1 MAPERLSPLDAS
13 FLAVETP
20 AAHMHVGWAAVF
32 SPPEDGAGLPTFAE
46 LRAHVAARLD
56 RAPRYRQRLE
66 PVPLGLHAP
75 EWVDDPEF
83 DLDHHVRHAVT
94 SDLDGLVDAVMSAP
108 LPRERPL
115 WQFWIA
121 DDLPNGQLA
130 LVGKAHHCMVD
141 GVAALEL
148 GSLLLDPEPERPPLG
163 RSRRFARAAEDAA
176 AARTVLTEPPR
187 EALDVLITGMR
198 GRLADQGKVARGT
211 VHALTHPRSA
221 VGDAGRVARTLAQAV
236 LPPAAGS
243 ILNGRTSPHR
253 HLARLTRRL
262 DDLRA
267 VRRRYEGTTVNDV
280 LLAAVAG
287 GLRSFLLERGEDTS
301 ELKAMVP
308 VNVRAEGEALGNRI
322 SFMFVRLPVDQPD
335 PVVRLMLCHRQTAVA
350 KRRGAP
356 DDADAAMHAV
366 GFAPRTVQRLV
377 SSLIAHPRMFNLT
390 VSNVPGMRLP
400 VYLRGCRLEAV
411 WPVVPL
417 AAGHGV
423 AIGMTTVRDTACLG
437 LYADA
442 ESFPDADG
450 LSEHLDAAFDELLGT
465 ARVPEVVKQ

>member
-75 EWVDDPEF
+75 EWVDDPDF
-83 DLDHHVRHAVT
+83 DLDHHVRHAVCA
-94 SDLDGLVDAVMSAP
+94 DLDGLVDAVMSAP

-121 DDLPNGQLA
+121 DGLDDGRLA

-141 GVAALEL
+141 GVAAVEL
-148 GSLLLDPEPERPPLG
+148 GSLLLDLGAERPPLG
-163 RSRRFARAAEDAA
+163 RSRRFARAADEVAA
-176 AARTVLTEPPR
+176 AATDLTDPPR
-187 EALDVLITGMR
+187 EALDVLVSGMA
-198 GRLADQGKVARGT
+198 GRIADQARVARGSLR
-211 VHALTHPRSA
+211 ALSHPRSA
-221 VGDAGRVARTLAQAV
+221 VDGATRMARTLAEAA

-262 DDLRA
+262 ADLRE
-267 VRRRYEGTTVNDV
+267 VRTRYSGTTVNDV

-287 GLRSFLLERGEDTS
+287 GLRSFLLERGEDPAS
-301 ELKAMVP
+301 LKAMVP
-308 VNVRAEGEALGNRI
+308 VSVRADGEALGNRI
-322 SFMFVRLPVDQPD
+322 SFIFVRLPVDEPD

-356 DDADAAMHAV
+356 GDADAALHAL
-366 GFAPRTVQRLV
+366 GYAPRTVQRLF
-377 SSLIAHPRMFNLT
+377 SSLVSHPRMFNLT
-390 VSNVPGMRLP
+390 VSNIPGPRPP

-417 AAGHGV
+417 ADGHGLAV
-423 AIGMTTVRDTACLG
+423 GMTTVRDTACLG

-442 ESFPDADG
+442 KAFPDADG
-450 LSEHLDAAFDELLGT
+450 LADHVDLAFDELRDT
-465 ARVPEVVKQ
+465 ARSADPVLS